1 MSMNVIRLETS
12 PSLPK
17 LYAKAAGGSLKPV
30 KSVAPDSLPDLDIV
44 LEDAAVSTETL
55 TAYHRLVGGAT
66 TDRVDSVALHGLG
79 FPVSLALMSR
89 PEFPLP
95 LMGAVHLSNQAT
107 LLRPVLAGEPL
118 TVKATAHGLAAHH
131 AGTTV
136 AIETRLFS
144 GDEEVHVSRSV
155 YLAKGVKLQG
165 SQVPA
170 KPQRDPFEPPLPT
183 GRWKLPASI
192 GRAWAET
199 LGDWNPIHLGA
210 LPAKALGRKR
220 AIAHG
225 TYLAAR
231 ALQGAARADQPHTWD
246 ITFGAPASVPGVVT
260 FARGPEGTFVGWD
273 AAKGREHFS
282 GSVRPL

>member
-1 MSMNVIRLETS
+1 MTVLTLDSS

-17 LYAKAAGGSLKPV
+17 LYAKAAGGSLKTV
-30 KSVAPDSLPDLDIV
+30 KSVSADSLPDLEVV
-44 LEDAAVSTETL
+44 LDGASVSAATL

-66 TDRVDSVALHGLG
+66 TDHVDSVALHGLG
-79 FPVSLALMSR
+79 FPVALALMSR

-95 LMGAVHLSNQAT
+95 LIGAVHLSNHT
-107 LLRPVLAGEPL
+107 SLLRPVHAGESL
-118 TVKATAHGLAAHH
+118 TVRATAQDLAAHH

-136 AIETRLFS
+136 TIVTRLFS
-144 GDEEVHVSRSV
+144 GEDEVHVSRSV
-155 YLAKGVKLQG
+155 YLAKGVRLQG
-165 SQVPA
+165 SEAPERPERA
-170 KPQRDPFEPPLPT
+170 EFEAPVPT

-192 GRAWAET
+192 GRAWAEV

-231 ALQGAARADQPHTWD
+231 ALQGAVRPDQAHEWE
-246 ITFGAPASVPGVVT
+246 ITFGAPVSLPGTVS
-260 FARGPEGTFVGWD
+260 FARKSDGSFVGWD
-273 AAKGREHFS
+273 ARRGREHFS
-282 GSVRPL
+282 GSVRAL